1 MANFDHIRIGSVEE
15 DRLIPV
21 MPFDTFVLSF
31 CADTPKGTS
40 VEVQARVRLAGGEL
54 SGWFSWGL
62 WSPFIDRH
70 SINSADDL
78 AALDTDTLTVKG
90 GRLADGVQVRALLNA
105 NAEGQTPVLH
115 SVHLAVKNT
124 QAACDE
130 PLRAHRDAY
139 APTPCYSQMVR
150 APRIGGVI
158 CSATTIAMLL
168 ASKGENML
176 PEEIALHNYDSAY
189 QGCGNWCFSTAIAA
203 AYGYEAYVR
212 YATLDDELEELENG
226 NAVGASVS
234 YSNDPN
240 HERLPYVEN
249 APCNT
254 PGHLLVLCGFETDAQ
269 GKQFAIVHDPAAKEN
284 AAVERRYPLEQFLKA
299 WSNRL
304 IYVVHGP
311 RREGPRFIPERV
323 NASLAPAEGEDNF
336 RLLVQGQPVRLSDGR
351 FDAAVGWITARRG
364 GSDAECGF
372 AYGEVTPEGLLH
384 LPGYDGQPLYAVG
397 NRGTTCTV
405 NLQ

>member
-1 MANFDHIRIGSVEE
+1 MANFDHIRIEHAGE

-21 MPFDTFVLSF
+21 VPFDTLVLSF

-40 VEVQARVRLAGGEL
+40 VEVQARVRVEGAL

-70 SINSADDL
+70 SINSSDDL
-78 AALDTDTLTVKG
+78 AAVDTDTLTVKG
-90 GRLADGVQVRALLNA
+90 GKLADGVQVRALLNA
-105 NAEGQTPVLH
+105 NAAGERPVLH
-115 SVHLAVKNT
+115 SIHLAVKNT

-130 PLRAHRDAY
+130 PLRARRDAY
-139 APTPCYSQMVR
+139 APTPCFSQMVR

-158 CSATTIAMLL
+158 CSATTISMLL
-168 ASKGENML
+168 AQKGECVL

-212 YATLDDELEELENG
+212 FATLDDVLEELENG

-234 YSNDPN
+234 YSHDPH

-249 APCNT
+249 APCT
-254 PGHLLVLCGFETDAQ
+254 TTGHLLVLCGFETDAQ
-269 GKQFAIVHDPAAKEN
+269 GRQFAIVHDPAAKSN
-284 AAVERRYPLEQFLKA
+284 DTVERRYPLEQFLKA

-304 IYVVHGP
+304 LYVVHGP
-311 RREGPRFIPERV
+311 RREDPRYVPQRV
-323 NASLAPAEGEDNF
+323 PAVIEPAVGEDNY
-336 RLLVQGQPVRLSDGR
+336 RLSAQGQAVALSDGR
-351 FDAAVGWITARRG
+351 FDAAVGWITG
-364 GSDAECGF
+364 QKGVQDAESDF
-372 AYGEVTPEGLLH
+372 SYGEVTPEGLLH
-384 LPGYDGQPLYAVG
+384 LPGYGGQPLYVLG
-397 NRGTTCTV
+397 NRGTVYTV

>member
-1 MANFDHIRIGSVEE
+1 MANFDHIRIEHIEE
-15 DRLIPV
+15 NRLIPV
-21 MPFDTFVLSF
+21 MPFDTLVLSF
-31 CADTPKGTS
+31 CADTPRGTS
-40 VEVQARVRLAGGEL
+40 IEVQARVRVEGAM
-54 SGWFSWGL
+54 SDWFSWGL

-70 SINSADDL
+70 SINSADEL
-78 AALDTDTLTVKG
+78 AAMDTDTLSVKG
-90 GRLADGVQVRALLNA
+90 GKLADGIQVRARLNA
-105 NAEGQTPVLH
+105 SDEGQTPVLH

-124 QAACDE
+124 QAPCDE
-130 PLRAHRDAY
+130 PLRVRSKAF
-139 APTPCYSQMVR
+139 APTPCFSQMVR

-168 ASKGENML
+168 GRKGEDVL

-189 QGCGNWCFSTAIAA
+189 DGCGNWCFSTAIAA

-212 YATLDDELEELENG
+212 YATLDDVLEELLAG

-249 APCNT
+249 APCTT

-269 GKQFAIVHDPAAKEN
+269 GRQFAIVHDPAAREN
-284 AAVERRYPLEQFLKA
+284 ATVERRYPLEQFLKA

-311 RREGPRFIPERV
+311 RRAGPRYVPEC
-323 NASLAPAEGEDNF
+323 APAALEPADREDVY
-336 RLLVQGQPVRLSDGR
+336 RLMSRGQVVRLSDGR
-351 FDAAVGWITARRG
+351 FDAAVGWITQRKG
-364 GSDAECGF
+364 VWDAESDF

-384 LPGYDGQPLYAVG
+384 LPGYDGQPLIAVG
-397 NRGTTCTV
+397 NRGTLYGV
-405 NLQ
+405 NLI